1 MGLAEQTYVSCS
13 RMWIPKAKTEE
24 PRILGEEKQKD
35 DRVESDSISPP
46 VPIAIASWGCVSGP
60 CILQLSSGISY
71 SPVLYSESR
80 TQPFTWVLGLP
91 EESVSNG
98 HSPHGKISATG
109 KGQAIYRP
117 TADVSNTSLK
127 FQPLPVEVLN
137 CGGEN
142 SLDCCA

>member
-1 MGLAEQTYVSCS
+1 MDTVL
-13 RMWIPKAKTEE
+13 M
-24 PRILGEEKQKD
+24 EK
-35 DRVESDSISPP
+35 
-46 VPIAIASWGCVSGP
+46 SG
-60 CILQLSSGISY
+60 
-71 SPVLYSESR
+71 
-80 TQPFTWVLGLP
+80 
-91 EESVSNG
+91 
-98 HSPHGKISATG
+98 ATG